1 MRQSLG
7 YVDQADGL
15 VEAERQ
21 IEELEVDLFG
31 RLMKGVAAHVPK
43 GLTADERRHVIGG
56 LIAASPE
63 LREVAQRLETLSSF
77 AAVAEPVRSW
87 V

>member
-7 YVDQADGL
+7 YVDHADGL

-31 RLMKGVAAHVPK
+31 RLMKGVGPHVPE
-43 GLTADERRHVIGG
+43 GLTADERRHVIEG
-56 LIAASPE
+56 LIEASPE
-63 LREVAQRLETLSSF
+63 LREVAQCLEALRGSQ
-77 AAVAEPVRSW
+77 R
-87 V
+87 

>member
-31 RLMKGVAAHVPK
+31 RLMKGVAAHVPQ
-43 GLTADERRHVIGG
+43 GLSADERRHLIEG

-63 LREVAQRLETLSSF
+63 LREVAQRLETLSGF
-77 AAVAEPVRSW
+77 AAIAEPVRSW

>member
-1 MRQSLG
+1 MSQSLR

-15 VEAERQ
+15 VEAEGQ

-43 GLTADERRHVIGG
+43 GLSADERRHVIGG

>member
-7 YVDQADGL
+7 YVDQAEGL

-31 RLMKGVAAHVPK
+31 RLLKGVAAHVPK
-43 GLTADERRHVIGG
+43 GLSADERRHVIGS
-56 LIAASPE
+56 LIAASAE
-63 LREVAQRLETLSSF
+63 LGEVAQRLETLSSF

-87 V
+87 I

>member
-7 YVDQADGL
+7 YVDQAEGL
-15 VEAERQ
+15 VEAKRQ

-31 RLMKGVAAHVPK
+31 RLLKGVAAHVPK
-43 GLTADERRHVIGG
+43 GLSADERRHVIGG

-63 LREVAQRLETLSSF
+63 LGEVAQRLETLSSF

-87 V
+87 I

>member
-1 MRQSLG
+1 MNGGPSSGRDERG
-7 YVDQADGL
+7 D
-15 VEAERQ
+15 EAPALSTQE
-21 IEELEVDLFG
+21 
-31 RLMKGVAAHVPK
+31 AK
-43 GLTADERRHVIGG
+43 GLSADERRHVIGG